1 MMMLGLSAAVAK
13 PKSERAK
20 KWVGKKINKADRVV
34 LILDSSLLDFIF
46 LPPDFLPDS
55 ITVR

>member
-20 KWVGKKINKADRVV
+20 KWVGKKINKTDSVV
-34 LILDSSLLDFIF
+34 LTVDSSSFDFIF
-46 LPPDFLPDS
+46 L
-55 ITVR
+55 